1 MNTTSSFLDLNVTY
15 AVAGK
20 DVAFEVFDGD
30 VIVIDMG
37 SGKYYSFSDGGS
49 SVWLALVAGV
59 APRDIMAPLSHGEA
73 LPGFVQKLYGAGL
86 IEARADLPPALPD
99 TDLVAAL
106 SGARD
111 APDFTVFD
119 DMADLFIA
127 DPIHDVEE
135 PQGWP
140 VVKQA

>member
-1 MNTTSSFLDLNVTY
+1 MNTPHSMLDLNVAY
-15 AVAGK
+15 AVAGP

-30 VIVIDMG
+30 VIVLDMG
-37 SGKYYSFSDGGS
+37 NGKYYSFSDGGS

-59 APRDIMAPLSHGEA
+59 APRDIMALSSHGEA
-73 LPGFVQKLYGAGL
+73 LSGFVEKLCALGL
-86 IEARADLPPALPD
+86 IKARADMPTLSPD
-99 TDLVAAL
+99 PDLVATL
-106 SGARD
+106 SAAKE

>member
-1 MNTTSSFLDLNVTY
+1 MNTPHSLPDLNVAY
-15 AVAGK
+15 AVAGP

-30 VIVIDMG
+30 VIVLDMG
-37 SGKYYSFSDGGS
+37 NGKYYSFSDGGS

-59 APRDIMAPLSHGEA
+59 TPRDIMVPFSHPEA
-73 LPGFVQKLYGAGL
+73 LPGFVERLCGAGL
-86 IEARADLPPALPD
+86 IEARADLPPASPD
-99 TDLVAAL
+99 PDQVAAL
-106 SGARD
+106 AGVRE

>member
-1 MNTTSSFLDLNVTY
+1 MLDLNVTY
-15 AVAGK
+15 TVAGP

-30 VIVIDMG
+30 VIVLDMG
-37 SGKYYSFSDGGS
+37 NGKYYSFSDGGS
-49 SVWLALVAGV
+49 AAWLALVAGV
-59 APRDIMAPLSHGEA
+59 APRDILASFNHGEA
-73 LPGFVQKLYGAGL
+73 LPAFIENLCGL
-86 IEARADLPPALPD
+86 GLMVAQPELTPASLDPDLIA
-99 TDLVAAL
+99 TL
-106 SGARD
+106 SGATE

-119 DMADLFIA
+119 DMADLFVA

>member
-1 MNTTSSFLDLNVTY
+1 MNTPQTFLDLNIVY
-15 AVAGK
+15 AVAGS

-30 VIVIDMG
+30 VIVLDMG
-37 SGKYYSFSDGGS
+37 NGKYYSFSDGGS
-49 SVWLALVAGV
+49 AVWLALVAGV
-59 APRDIMAPLSHGEA
+59 APRDIMVPLGHGEA
-73 LPGFVQKLYGAGL
+73 LPGFVEKLCGAGL
-86 IEARADLPPALPD
+86 IEARADLPSASPD
-99 TDLVAAL
+99 PDLVAAL
-106 SGARD
+106 SGAGE

>member
-1 MNTTSSFLDLNVTY
+1 MIDLNVAY
-15 AVAGK
+15 AVASP
-20 DVAFEVFDGD
+20 DIAFEVFDGD
-30 VIVIDMG
+30 VIVLDMG
-37 SGKYYSFSDGGS
+37 NGKYYSFSDGGS

-59 APRDIMAPLSHGEA
+59 APRDIMALSSHGETF
-73 LPGFVQKLYGAGL
+73 PGFVQKLCGLGL
-86 IEARADLPPALPD
+86 IEARADLPLPSPGP
-99 TDLVAAL
+99 DLVAAL
-106 SGARD
+106 AGATE